1 MWTCGGGARG
11 SAFCE
16 TSMSCPDVRKKTDYN
31 FGNRCKFAQLESS
44 IYEIGKIVLIVWNK
58 IVNGSI
64 SRLKSLDVNL
74 PNNLTPNNN
83 KIM

>member
-1 MWTCGGGARG
+1 MCGHVGGGARG

-16 TSMSCPDVRKKTDYN
+16 TSMSCPDVRKKQTTILGTDVS
-31 FGNRCKFAQLESS
+31 FLQLESA
-44 IYEIGKIVLIVWNK
+44 YGNWKNCEWLNK

-64 SRLKSLDVNL
+64 SRLKGLDVNL
-74 PNNLTPNNN
+74 PNKLTPNNN